1 MANMMDPS
9 LMTSQAQVSAAAAVA
24 SNSAA
29 LAAQQKRGRTRISD
43 EQLKVLRAHFD
54 INNSPSEEQVSLE
67 LYWTFLL
74 NFVCVNCN

>member
-1 MANMMDPS
+1 MMDPS